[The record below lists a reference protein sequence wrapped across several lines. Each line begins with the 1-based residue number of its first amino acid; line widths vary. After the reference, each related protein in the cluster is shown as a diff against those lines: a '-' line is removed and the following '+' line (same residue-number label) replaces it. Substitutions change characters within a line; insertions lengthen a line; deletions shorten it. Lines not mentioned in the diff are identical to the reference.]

1 MVQVLFVVEGS
12 WIWIGSLQPSCGLRA
27 AWRWGMNELR
37 TRLREGSSNLASM
50 SLREAEG
57 GAQLASGT
65 HLGSKG
71 SAQAFALF
79 SANLREVNP

>member
-1 MVQVLFVVEGS
+1 
-12 WIWIGSLQPSCGLRA
+12 
-27 AWRWGMNELR
+27 MNELR

-71 SAQAFALF
+71 SAQAFALV
-79 SANLREVNP
+79 SANLREVKP